1 MVNKVTKI
9 QDVAKVAGVSTA
21 TVSRALSNPELLSK
35 ATREVVNDAIRSTG
49 YRVNHTARNLRK
61 QRTGAVMILVPNLG
75 NPFFSQILAGLSEV
89 LSNSEYSVL
98 ITDSSERRQKGKL
111 LDYFQD
117 AQVDGIVS
125 LDGNLSQEELARLDP
140 GQSGSGL
147 VFACEWIRDA
157 PYPSVRSDNKDGA
170 RLAMR
175 HLYALGHRDIAHITG
190 TEGNV
195 LTEVR
200 RDGMIAERQNLG
212 LSMQDD
218 WVIRGD
224 FSLQSGFEA
233 AARIA
238 DMKHR
243 PTAVFCA
250 SDQVAFGL
258 VTGLKQAGLS
268 VPEDMSVV
276 GFDDIELAAFYDPA
290 LTTIRQDRHALGV
303 RAANLLLDRLAD
315 PAAHQDPKVEQVDV
329 SLVVRDSCRAR
340 P

>member
-1 MVNKVTKI
+1 MAQKTPRI
-9 QDVAKVAGVSTA
+9 HDVARVAGVSTA
-21 TVSRALSNPELLSK
+21 TVSRALSNPDLLSK
-35 ATREVVNDAIRSTG
+35 ETREVVKDAIRETG

-89 LSNSEYSVL
+89 LSNKEYSVL
-98 ITDSSERRQKGKL
+98 IMDTSERRQKGKL

-125 LDGNLSQEELARLDP
+125 LDGNLSEEELARIAEGP
-140 GQSGSGL
+140 AGAGI
-147 VFACEWIRDA
+147 VFACEWVAGA
-157 PYPSVRSDNKDGA
+157 PYPSVRSNNLEGA
-170 RLAMR
+170 RLAVQ
-175 HLYALGHRDIAHITG
+175 HLYELGHRDIAHITG
-190 TEGNV
+190 PEGNV
-195 LTEVR
+195 LTQAR
-200 RDGMIAERQNLG
+200 RDGMIAERQRLG

-224 FSLQSGFEA
+224 FSLQSGYA
-233 AARIA
+233 AAAQIA
-238 DMKHR
+238 NMKRR

-258 VTGLKQAGLS
+258 VSGLKQAGLS
-268 VPEDMSVV
+268 VPNDISVV
-276 GFDDIELAAFYDPA
+276 GFDDIELAEFFDPA

-303 RAANLLLDRLAD
+303 SAANLLIDRIAQPVKATD
-315 PAAHQDPKVEQVDV
+315 ATVEHVNV
-329 SLVVRDSCRAR
+329 SLVVRESSRAR